1 MRKYRAYISLGATL
15 LLAYLLD
22 VGLTF
27 IKTRGVETFLLTPYF
42 WASLVANFILAC
54 SLLGL
59 FWLTAFRNKL
69 SKTTSIVF
77 IVAGLLLA
85 LVPVLSISV
94 PAITLPR
101 FLVRL
106 SDPGT
111 RLSLA
116 SVFIA
121 VMGIFGLTL
130 KDLKR

>member
-1 MRKYRAYISLGATL
+1 VRNYTAYLGLAATL

-22 VGLTF
+22 VGLTL
-27 IKTRGVETFLLTPYF
+27 IKTRGVETFVLTPYF
-42 WASLVANFILAC
+42 WASLVANFVLAF

-69 SKTTSIVF
+69 SKTTSGIF
-77 IVAGLLLA
+77 IVTGLVLA

-94 PAITLPR
+94 PAISLPQV
-101 FLVRL
+101 LDNL
-106 SDPGT
+106 SDPGA

-121 VMGIFGLTL
+121 VMGIFGLTV